1 MIFFAHKSEV
11 EPLIGPFYR
20 YPCYVSGP
28 GNISV
33 ALRSMPGQK
42 ALGFHQK
49 YLHLCSYG
57 FGTTWGCAINDTF
70 LLLEWTIPL
79 SK

>member
-1 MIFFAHKSEV
+1 MIFFAHKIEV

-28 GNISV
+28 G
-33 ALRSMPGQK
+33 SMQGQK

-57 FGTTWGCAINDTF
+57 FGTTWGCAINDSI
-70 LLLEWTIPL
+70 LLLGWTIPL